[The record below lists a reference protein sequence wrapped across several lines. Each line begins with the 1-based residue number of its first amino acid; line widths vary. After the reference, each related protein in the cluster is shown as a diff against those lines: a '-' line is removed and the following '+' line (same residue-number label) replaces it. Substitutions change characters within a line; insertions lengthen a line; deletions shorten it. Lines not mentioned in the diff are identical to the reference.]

1 MTLGPFSVIH
11 YLMYPLTTPSLVL
24 LSHTYF
30 LLIVIQHVCLILI
43 VTVYSIYTHW
53 YDIIIIIIIVFCC
66 CLLLFVVVCCCYC
79 LLHLKEGDEIG
90 SKLSLERKEVWGVQW
105 AQVYSGCG

>member
-11 YLMYPLTTPSLVL
+11 YLMYPLTTPSLVT

-30 LLIVIQHVCLILI
+30 LLIVIQLVYLILI

-53 YDIIIIIIIVFCC
+53 YDIIIIII
-66 CLLLFVVVCCCYC
+66 VVCCCYC